1 MSLNNARAS
10 EERCR
15 TSIRDAVQ
23 GVLGTTP
30 ERRAWV
36 DASLDVMFELDGMT
50 PFEAAM
56 KAWKRG
62 DRNMFDRALAIERRL
77 SRETGES
84 RASA

>member
-1 MSLNNARAS
+1 MSLDSARAS

-30 ERRAWV
+30 ERKAWV
-36 DASLDVMFELDGMT
+36 NASLDVMFELDGMT
-50 PFEAAM
+50 PFGAAM

-62 DRNMFDRALAIERRL
+62 NRKMFNRALAIERRL
-77 SRETGES
+77 GRMTGEP